1 VHSPRHDIQH
11 SAPSSN
17 DYEFLGD
24 GAEPPRDPVFVDS
37 TGRRARV
44 VRLVKVVVTGACAVY
59 TTVLGLSLAGAAA
72 IAPSTLLPLP
82 GVPSTSFRIEPADEP
97 DKPHAAPRPKKAV
110 TTGGTAG
117 PESSPSLN
125 TYEAASPA
133 PDAVATTS
141 AAPVTPVKSDPAPKP
156 APRPAPDPA
165 PGKDPAPD
173 TPPRNPGEGSEEPAP
188 AQTPTPAPT
197 PTPTPSPEPG
207 PTDTAAPPQTHPG
220 SGSSEGAGGATGA
233 GGAGGAGGETSEVPL
248 IGGLLDVLTT
258 FSVPWFAAGSM
269 SDGPVG

>member
-1 VHSPRHDIQH
+1 MPSPRNDIQH

-44 VRLVKVVVTGACAVY
+44 VRLVKFVVTGACAVY

-97 DKPHAAPRPKKAV
+97 DKPHAAPRPKKVV
-110 TTGGTAG
+110 TTGETAG
-117 PESSPSLN
+117 PESSPSVD
-125 TYEAASPA
+125 TYEAATPA

-141 AAPVTPVKSDPAPKP
+141 AGPVTPVKSDPAPKP

-165 PGKDPAPD
+165 PGKDPVPN
-173 TPPRNPGEGSEEPAP
+173 TPPQDPGEGSGEPAP
-188 AQTPTPAPT
+188 DGSPTPAPT
-197 PTPTPSPEPG
+197 PTSTPSPEPG
-207 PTDTAAPPQTHPG
+207 PTDTAAPPETQPGDG
-220 SGSSEGAGGATGA
+220 SGSSEGTGGATGA
-233 GGAGGAGGETSEVPL
+233 DGAGGEPSEVPL

-269 SDGPVG
+269 SDGRVG